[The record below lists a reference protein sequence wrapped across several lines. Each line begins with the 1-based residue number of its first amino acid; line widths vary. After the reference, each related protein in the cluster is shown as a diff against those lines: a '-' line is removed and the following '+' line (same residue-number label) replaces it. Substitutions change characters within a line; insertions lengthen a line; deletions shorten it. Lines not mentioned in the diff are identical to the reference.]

1 MELRSSRESF
11 NLRGFFPL
19 ISFRLKLSF
28 SRARIVAQ
36 RKLQSAVQS
45 REANMA
51 LILVCTVIMF
61 VICHAPRLMA
71 NRYTQSIKTLNCPLG
86 LTYILFIL
94 VTRLPCNLSFWT
106 AWIKI
111 KWAFPSGLSTSLPS
125 SNSFKSSIVQ
135 QISPFISWLDPA
147 FETHFATWLD
157 TKIDFFWGFHY
168 QFTSY
173 LKNQDNHRENWGF
186 RSSEVP

>member
-1 MELRSSRESF
+1 M
-11 NLRGFFPL
+11 
-19 ISFRLKLSF
+19 
-28 SRARIVAQ
+28 AQ

-71 NRYTQSIKTLNCPLG
+71 NRYTKSIKLLNCPLG
-86 LTYILFIL
+86 LICILFIS
-94 VTRLPCNLSFWT
+94 VTRLQCNPSFWT
-106 AWIKI
+106 AWIEI

-125 SNSFKSSIVQ
+125 SNSSKSSIVQ
-135 QISPFISWLDPA
+135 AILPFISWLDPA
-147 FETHFATWLD
+147 FETLFATWLD
-157 TKIDFFWGFHY
+157 TKIDFFFLFHY

-173 LKNQDNHRENWGF
+173 LKNQDNHRHNWVLRF
-186 RSSEVP
+186 LESSEVP